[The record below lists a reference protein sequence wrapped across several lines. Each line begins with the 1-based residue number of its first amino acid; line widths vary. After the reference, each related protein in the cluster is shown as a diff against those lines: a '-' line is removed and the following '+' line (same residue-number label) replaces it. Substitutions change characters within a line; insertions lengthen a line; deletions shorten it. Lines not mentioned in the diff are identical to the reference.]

1 MDEGCFA
8 TIYKI
13 EDINDRKS
21 YAMKI
26 EEDTENLARETR
38 VLLNIEKKSKSNLG
52 GKKECISN
60 VIDYGFVGL
69 KNFSDQNTDDIKSF
83 GFYIMPL
90 YDMNL
95 H

>member
-1 MDEGCFA
+1 MNEGCFA
-8 TIYKI
+8 CIYKI

-26 EEDTENLARETR
+26 EKDTENLARETR
-38 VLLNIEKKSKSNLG
+38 VVLKIEKSKSEN
-52 GKKECISN
+52 KKDCISS
-60 VIDYGFVGL
+60 VIDYGFLAL
-69 KNFSDQNTDDIKSF
+69 KNFSGENTEDIKSF

-95 H
+95 Q